1 VSLAANPVLEFLEF
15 VQLQPDQSV
24 RSFLDKVLS
33 KSRVLT
39 GAEAGTIYLLTQ
51 EAEGGTLAPLAVQ
64 NDVVPVT
71 AQAVTVPYDDTSL
84 AGYVAMTGLPQRI
97 DDAAA
102 PMGEA
107 HRLRQLVIG
116 QPERYQIRSILC
128 FPLSNLQK
136 RVVGVVQLI
145 NRRVPGEA
153 QPAAFTPEHES
164 LILPMNQVIGAALER
179 MAMYDELATANDR
192 LKRLNA
198 RLESLVDERTK
209 ELQQAKESAEQANRA
224 KSDFLA
230 AISHEIR
237 TPMNGVIGM
246 TGLLLDTEL
255 DEEQLRFA
263 RAVRDSAEALLDI
276 INDILDVSKLEAG
289 RVELETIDFDL
300 GRLVEGVV
308 ELLSP
313 RAHANDV
320 EIASYIAE
328 EVPLGLSSDP
338 GRLRQVLVNL
348 VGNAV
353 KFTHAGTVSLEVSRV
368 GGPTRPN
375 SAGRL
380 RFEIKDTGIG
390 IPPDVRAR
398 LFTKFT
404 QADTTINRRFG
415 GTGLGLAICKELVG
429 LLGGTLGV
437 DSEVGKGSTFWFEL
451 ELAQQQAAMQLD
463 GGGERISGL
472 KVLVIDDNETSRRIF
487 QHQLAAQGV
496 DVALAASG
504 DAGIA
509 ALRAAAQAGQPFDLA
524 LVDMVMPEMMGDEVG
539 RRIKELPVLNAV
551 KLIMAS
557 SAERLGDARRVRE
570 LGFDAYLVKP
580 VRRTTLYER
589 IAIVTG
595 KSAEVVPLRP
605 AGPTPEAP
613 MPALRVLLAEDNRI
627 NQVLAVSLLER
638 AGHRVDAVANGI
650 EAVAAVG
657 KIPYDVVLMDVHMPE
672 MDGLEATA
680 AIRRLGGAH
689 GRVPI
694 IALTANAMPGD
705 RERFIAAGM
714 DDYIAKP
721 IVIDQ
726 FLDTVRKYQGS
737 RPLARPNPPPPVP
750 LPTEAA
756 PASSQLP
763 PAPARPPG
771 ASPVL
776 DAAVLERIAQRLGS
790 SFVGRLADSW
800 RGEARPRQERIAAAL
815 ARSDLKAAARE
826 AHDLKS
832 NSGNIGLRRVQQ
844 VAAEI
849 EAAARLG
856 DLAATRA
863 ASAPL
868 DDAIGDAARALD
880 ARLAVTRTES

>member
-1 VSLAANPVLEFLEF
+1 
-15 VQLQPDQSV
+15 
-24 RSFLDKVLS
+24 
-33 KSRVLT
+33 
-39 GAEAGTIYLLTQ
+39 
-51 EAEGGTLAPLAVQ
+51 
-64 NDVVPVT
+64 
-71 AQAVTVPYDDTSL
+71 
-84 AGYVAMTGLPQRI
+84 
-97 DDAAA
+97 
-102 PMGEA
+102 
-107 HRLRQLVIG
+107 
-116 QPERYQIRSILC
+116 
-128 FPLSNLQK
+128 
-136 RVVGVVQLI
+136 
-145 NRRVPGEA
+145 
-153 QPAAFTPEHES
+153 
-164 LILPMNQVIGAALER
+164 
-179 MAMYDELATANDR
+179 
-192 LKRLNA
+192 
-198 RLESLVDERTK
+198 
-209 ELQQAKESAEQANRA
+209 
-224 KSDFLA
+224 
-230 AISHEIR
+230 
-237 TPMNGVIGM
+237 
-246 TGLLLDTEL
+246 
-255 DEEQLRFA
+255 
-263 RAVRDSAEALLDI
+263 
-276 INDILDVSKLEAG
+276 
-289 RVELETIDFDL
+289 
-300 GRLVEGVV
+300 
-308 ELLSP
+308 
-313 RAHANDV
+313 
-320 EIASYIAE
+320 
-328 EVPLGLSSDP
+328 
-338 GRLRQVLVNL
+338 VLVNL

-368 GGPTRPN
+368 GVASRPQ

-380 RFEIKDTGIG
+380 RFEIRDTGIG
-390 IPPDVRAR
+390 IPTEVRAR

-451 ELAQQQAAMQLD
+451 ELAQQQGAMQLD
-463 GGGERISGL
+463 GGGERITGL
-472 KVLVIDDNETSRRIF
+472 KLLVIDDNETSRRIF
-487 QHQLAAQGV
+487 QHQLSAQGV
-496 DVALAASG
+496 DVTLTASG
-504 DAGIA
+504 EAGIA
-509 ALRAAAQAGQPFDLA
+509 ALQAAVDADQPFDLA
-524 LVDMVMPEMMGDEVG
+524 LVDMVMPDMMGDEVG
-539 RRIKELPVLNAV
+539 RRIKELPALNAV

-557 SAERLGDARRVRE
+557 SAERLGDARRVRD

-605 AGPTPEAP
+605 AATTPETS

-705 RERFIAAGM
+705 RDRFLASGM

-737 RPLARPNPPPPVP
+737 RPLARPSAPPTPLPIVAAPPPP
-750 LPTEAA
+750 AA
-756 PASSQLP
+756 P
-763 PAPARPPG
+763 RPGGPS
-771 ASPVL
+771 AVL

-790 SFVGRLADSW
+790 SFLARLTESW
-800 RGEARPRQERIAAAL
+800 RGEVEPRQARLVDAL
-815 ARSDLKAAARE
+815 ARDDLKAAARE

-844 VAAEI
+844 IAGEI
-849 EAAARLG
+849 ETAARLNDIAAARASNEQLS
-856 DLAATRA
+856 AAVR
-863 ASAPL
+863 
-868 DDAIGDAARALD
+868 DAIAALD
-880 ARLAVTRTES
+880 ARLVVSRTDS